1 MKGEY
6 DSLDVRILNVLR
18 DDATLGYN
26 EIARRV
32 KSPPTTVFQRVKRM
46 KEREIIRKIVPLI
59 DHDKL
64 NYKLTAFV
72 SVSISDIKELDR
84 IAKELSKFD
93 EVLDVHH
100 TSGDAD
106 LLLKVKVKDSSE
118 LKDFEVEKVG
128 AIKGIRSVGTTISLG
143 IFKEEFSVKLRT

>member
-6 DSLDVRILNVLR
+6 DSLDLRILNVLR
-18 DDATLGYN
+18 DDATIGYN
-26 EIARRV
+26 EISKKV

-46 KEREIIRKIVPLI
+46 KDREIIKKIVPLI
-59 DHDKL
+59 DHERLD
-64 NYKLTAFV
+64 YKLTAFV
-72 SVSISDIKELDR
+72 GVSILDIKELDR

-100 TSGDAD
+100 TSGDTD
-106 LLLKVKVKDSSE
+106 LFLKVKVKDNGE

-128 AIKGIRSVGTTISLG
+128 SIKGIKSLSTLLSLG
-143 IFKEEFSVKLRT
+143 TFKEEFSVKLRA

>member
-6 DSLDVRILNVLR
+6 DSLDIRILNVLR
-18 DDATLGYN
+18 EDATVGYS
-26 EIARRV
+26 EISRRV

-46 KEREIIRKIVPLI
+46 KDREIIKKMVPLI

-64 NYKLTAFV
+64 DYKLTAFV
-72 SVSISDIKELDR
+72 TISISDIKELDR
-84 IAKELSKFD
+84 IAKELSRFD

-100 TSGDAD
+100 TSGDSD
-106 LLLKVKVKDSSE
+106 LLLKIKVRDSSE

-128 AIKGIRSVGTTISLG
+128 VIKGIRAVGTTLSLG
-143 IFKEEFSVKLRT
+143 TFKEEFSVKLRP